1 MENNQD
7 NKNID
12 ILLNEFFSKDDL
24 KSLAADAGAFLGC
37 PILVLDDTFHVV
49 AHYRPF
55 GFSDPIFQESIRYGE
70 ITYEAGAII
79 SQSEALLAGKAD
91 YVNLEESIYRRR
103 FAPLISSGVR
113 LGYLIC
119 VDTDGNLHKI
129 PQESWHQVEQILAK
143 QVFIETSRQDKPF
156 ETAEDVLKHL
166 LDGGFSSE
174 PYFQLQASNTYL
186 SDFHPS
192 GFILINL
199 TAYHKKYMGK
209 RHLKDEL
216 EAKFP
221 QSHPFLYKGEI
232 ILFSH
237 GEENFAELSMLA
249 EEFELKAVLSDDLQ
263 NLFELPEL
271 YRTAHEALEL
281 MMDHR
286 FHGGNVFTVDQ
297 LRTLLVLKN
306 LEGRRDLIAKEIRML
321 HTYDK
326 EKDTEYC
333 ETLYQYLNCSRSL
346 KKTCDI
352 LFTHRNTVLYRIRRM
367 QDDFCIPLDDPSV
380 HARLLFGAALILFE
394 EKGPDFF
401 LNTETEKEREEEKI

>member
-1 MENNQD
+1 M
-7 NKNID
+7 
-12 ILLNEFFSKDDL
+12 LLDEFFSKDDL
-24 KSLAADAGAFLGC
+24 KSLAADAGAFLEC

-55 GFSDPIFQESIRYGE
+55 GFSDPVFQNSIRHGE
-70 ITYEAGAII
+70 ITYEVGAII
-79 SQSEALLAGKAD
+79 SQSEVLLSGKAD
-91 YVNLEESIYRRR
+91 YVILEESAYQRR

-119 VDTDGNLHKI
+119 VDTDGHLHKI
-129 PQESWHQVEQILAK
+129 QQEIWYKVEQILAK
-143 QVFIETSRQDKPF
+143 QLFIETSRQDKPF

-166 LDGGFSSE
+166 LDGRFSSE

-192 GFILINL
+192 GFVLINL
-199 TAYHKKYMGK
+199 TAYHKQYMGK
-209 RHLKDEL
+209 RHLRDEL

-237 GEENFAELSMLA
+237 GKKSIAELSTLA
-249 EEFELKAVLSDDLQ
+249 EEFELKAVLSDNLQ
-263 NLFELPEL
+263 NLFELPES

-306 LEGRRDLIAKEIRML
+306 LEGRRDLVGEEIRKL

-333 ETLYQYLNCSRSL
+333 ETLYQYLNCCRSL
-346 KKTCDI
+346 KKTCDV
-352 LFTHRNTVLYRIRRM
+352 LFTHRNTVLYRIRRL
-367 QDDFCIPLDDPSV
+367 QDDFCIPLDDPSA
-380 HARLLFGAALILFE
+380 HAKLLFSVSIVLFE

-401 LNTETEKEREEEKI
+401 LNTETKNEKG

>member
-1 MENNQD
+1 MGKNQD

-37 PILVLDDTFHVV
+37 PLIVLDDTFHVV

-55 GFSDPIFQESIRYGE
+55 GFSDPIFQDSIRHGE
-70 ITYEAGAII
+70 ITYEVGAII
-79 SQSEALLAGKAD
+79 SQSEALLSGKAD
-91 YVNLEESIYRRR
+91 YVKLEESAYQRR

-119 VDTDGNLHKI
+119 VDTDECLHKI
-129 PQESWHQVEQILAK
+129 PQESWHTVEQILAK

-174 PYFQLQASNTYL
+174 PYFQLQVSNTYL
-186 SDFHPS
+186 ADFHPLR
-192 GFILINL
+192 FVLINL

-221 QSHPFLYKGEI
+221 QSHPFLYKGEV

-237 GEENFAELSMLA
+237 GENDIDELSVLA

-263 NLFELPEL
+263 NLFELPVL

-281 MMDHR
+281 MMDYR
-286 FHGGNVFTVDQ
+286 FHKGRVFAVDQ
-297 LRTLLVLKN
+297 LRTLLGMKN

-333 ETLYQYLNCSRSL
+333 ETLYQYLNCCRSL
-346 KKTCDI
+346 KKTCDV

-367 QDDFCIPLDDPSV
+367 QDDFCIPLDDPAA
-380 HARLLFGAALILFE
+380 HAKLLFGVSLVLFE

-401 LNTETEKEREEEKI
+401 LNAETEKKKE

>member
-1 MENNQD
+1 MENNLN
-7 NKNID
+7 NKDID

-37 PILVLDDTFHVV
+37 PILVLNATFHVV

-55 GFSDPIFQESIRYGE
+55 GFSDLIFQDSIRHGE

-79 SQSEALLAGKAD
+79 SQSEALLVGKAD
-91 YVNLEESIYRRR
+91 YVKLEESVYQRR

-119 VDTDGNLHKI
+119 VDTDGHLHEI
-129 PQESWHQVEQILAK
+129 PREVWNKVEQILAK
-143 QVFIETSRQDKPF
+143 QMFIETSRQDKTF
-156 ETAEDVLKHL
+156 ETAEDILKHL
-166 LDGGFSSE
+166 LDGGFSSQ
-174 PYFQLQASNTYL
+174 PYFQLQVSNTYL
-186 SDFHPS
+186 ADFHPF
-192 GFILINL
+192 GFALINL

-216 EAKFP
+216 ETKFP
-221 QSHPFLYKGEI
+221 QSHPFLYKGDVI
-232 ILFSH
+232 MFSH
-237 GEENFAELSMLA
+237 GAEDFSELSMLA
-249 EEFELKAVLSDDLQ
+249 EEFKLKAILSDKLQ

-281 MMDHR
+281 MLDHR
-286 FHGGNVFTVDQ
+286 FHRGNVFTVDQ
-297 LRTLLVLKN
+297 LRTLLVLKK
-306 LEGRRDLIAKEIRML
+306 LEGRHDLIVKEIQIL

-333 ETLYQYLNCSRSL
+333 ETLYQYLNCCRSL
-346 KKTCDI
+346 KKTCDV

-367 QDDFCIPLDDPSV
+367 QDDFGIPLDDPSA
-380 HARLLFGAALILFE
+380 HAKLLFGVSQILFE

-401 LNTETEKEREEEKI
+401 LDI

>member
-1 MENNQD
+1 MVKNWS
-7 NKNID
+7 NKNIEM
-12 ILLNEFFSKDDL
+12 LLNEFFSKDDL
-24 KSLAADAGAFLGC
+24 KCLAADAGALLEC
-37 PILVLDDTFHVV
+37 PLLVLDDTFHVV
-49 AHYRPF
+49 AHYRPY
-55 GFSDPIFQESIRYGE
+55 GFSDSIFQDSVRHGE

-91 YVNLEESIYRRR
+91 YVKLAESVHQRR

-119 VDTDGNLHKI
+119 VDTDGHLHEI
-129 PQESWHQVEQILAK
+129 PHEILHMVEQILAK
-143 QVFIETSRQDKPF
+143 QMFIETSRQDGAF
-156 ETAEDVLKHL
+156 GTAEDILKHL
-166 LDGGFSSE
+166 LEGGFSSE
-174 PYFQLQASNTYL
+174 PYFQLQVSDTYL
-186 SDFHPS
+186 ADFHPL
-192 GFILINL
+192 GFALINL

-221 QSHPFLYKGEI
+221 QSHPFLYKGDV

-237 GEENFAELSMLA
+237 GTDDFAKLSKLA
-249 EEFELKAVLSDDLQ
+249 EEFKLKVVLSDNLQ
-263 NLFELPEL
+263 SLFELPTL

-286 FHGGNVFTVDQ
+286 FQGKNVFTVDQ

-306 LEGRRDLIAKEIRML
+306 LEGRRDLIVKEIQML
-321 HTYDK
+321 HIHDK

-333 ETLYQYLNCSRSL
+333 ETLYQYLNCCRSL
-346 KKTCDI
+346 KKTCDL

-367 QDDFCIPLDDPSV
+367 QDDFCIPLDDPSA
-380 HARLLFGAALILFE
+380 HIKLLFGVSLVLFE

-401 LNTETEKEREEEKI
+401 LNTEQAGE

>member
-1 MENNQD
+1 MVGNNQD

-55 GFSDPIFQESIRYGE
+55 GFSDPIFQDSIRLGE

-91 YVNLEESIYRRR
+91 YIKLEESAYQRR

-119 VDTDGNLHKI
+119 VDTEGHLHKI
-129 PQESWHQVEQILAK
+129 PQENWNKVEQILAK

-156 ETAEDVLKHL
+156 ETAEDILKHL

-192 GFILINL
+192 RFVLINL

-221 QSHPFLYKGEI
+221 QSHPFLYKGEV

-237 GEENFAELSMLA
+237 GEENSAELSMLA
-249 EEFELKAVLSDDLQ
+249 GEFELKAVLSDDLQ
-263 NLFELPEL
+263 NLFELPDL

-281 MMDHR
+281 MLDHR

-306 LEGRRDLIAKEIRML
+306 LEGCRGLIAKEIRML

-346 KKTCDI
+346 KKTCDV

-367 QDDFCIPLDDPSV
+367 QDDFCIPLDDPSA
-380 HARLLFGAALILFE
+380 HARLLFSVSIVLFE

-401 LNTETEKEREEEKI
+401 LNTETERE